1 MPLAR
6 FSPPG
11 GQVLPE
17 EGGGAWMEI
26 LRALLGPDTAT
37 GGFSPG
43 GAGLSSALGAIKGPS
58 PAPIFE
64 KGLSMLMRKNPTMEG
79 IRSQIDRLLAMGRM
93 TRGRGEDAYRL
104 SQEALNQTYPM
115 FEKGR

>member
-11 GQVLPE
+11 GQILSE
-17 EGGGAWMEI
+17 EGEGGGAWMEI
-26 LRALLGPDTAT
+26 LRALFQPDTAT

-43 GAGLSSALGAIKGPS
+43 GAGLSGALGAVKGPS
-58 PAPIFE
+58 PAPVFE
-64 KGLSMLMRKNPTMEG
+64 KGLSTLLQKNPTLERIRALMNLSHQRMEKNYG
-79 IRSQIDRLLAMGRM
+79 
-93 TRGRGEDAYRL
+93 L
-104 SQEALNQTYPM
+104 SQEALNQTSRM